1 MKKKNILSENMI
13 RFKTKNLNDQHLS
26 KLSKLEEQW
35 WKDWAEDAWNAT
47 TDAASSAWD
56 ATTDAAS
63 AAWDA
68 TTDAASSAY
77 DYASDVASDVW
88 DATTDFAES
97 VWDATTGALSK
108 AWDAMT
114 ESEITHTLAEIIGT
128 AVASPIALIS
138 FCEYMFGGVKLFLV
152 FPKTK
157 WEATALS
164 ILENVGVISGHVKTY
179 QEGVDYLKAFAETGT
194 LVDELIIGSHGDGKK
209 LIWPLEGGINEDDTY
224 VPTELMTEAKK
235 IIKSDTIV
243 FFTACYGGSKILAT
257 ACKIADVLDHEI
269 YIAHG
274 LYNYI
279 TNTSGNDAWDNE
291 KGYYKIKPGYT
302 AALKSGKVSAD
313 NQDII
318 DKGFATHQSDAP
330 IYLFF

>member
-13 RFKTKNLNDQHLS
+13 RFKTKNLNNRHLN
-26 KLSKLEEQW
+26 KLNEQSW
-35 WKDWAEDAWNAT
+35 WEDAWN
-47 TDAASSAWD
+47 

-68 TTDAASSAY
+68 TTDAASSAW
-77 DYASDVASDVW
+77 DATTDVASAAW

-128 AVASPIALIS
+128 AVAKASIIGHLIK
-138 FCEYMFGGVKLFLV
+138 FCQWAFGGVRLRIV
-152 FPKTK
+152 FPAND
-157 WEATALS
+157 WEATAND
-164 ILENVGVISGHVKTY
+164 ILQNMGIISGHFKTY
-179 QEGVDYLKAFAETGT
+179 QEGVDYLKEFAATGV
-194 LVDELIIGSHGDGKK
+194 LVDELVFGSHGDGKR
-209 LIWPLEGGINEDDTY
+209 LIMPQEGASTFTDTY
-224 VPTELMTEAKK
+224 VPAELMAEAKK

-243 FFTACYGGSKILAT
+243 FFTACYGGTKILAT
-257 ACKIADVLDHEI
+257 ACKIADALNHNI

-274 LYNYI
+274 IYNYL
-279 TNTSGNDAWDNE
+279 TNTSGESAWDNE
-291 KGYYKIKPGYT
+291 KGYYLIKPGYT
-302 AALKSGKVSAD
+302 AAIKSGKVSAD

-318 DKGFATHQSDAP
+318 DKGFAKHQTNAP
-330 IYLFF
+330 VNLLY